1 MPRKTSFCNKA
12 LLKSDLR
19 RYWPLLAFYVGI
31 LLFALPMQLMQSGR
45 LDSML
50 RTESEMQDV
59 LLANMQAGMVIAL
72 LTGCI
77 MAMAVFSYLMATRS
91 AGAMHGLPLTRTTQ
105 FSTHCIAALGAVTAG
120 NVLIAALCVV
130 AMAGQGIVLW
140 DALALWLVSIELA
153 EIFFFALAAVCAV
166 ATGWLLAVPVIYAG
180 CNCVVILLWVVATS
194 LADLF
199 YVGYTSAKVPNAIY
213 WLTPVAKLVDSA
225 TSVHSHRIKDGE
237 FSVYF
242 SELPES
248 LLPTVVVYGIIGL
261 ALLALAWYLYQKR
274 PSESAGDAMSFRW
287 LRPVARWTIGLCGG
301 WGLGLFLHGVVLY
314 SVGQSDSMVKLLACQ
329 VFMGVFC
336 FVATQMLLKKRFR
349 VLDKCWKE
357 LIAFVVVLC
366 AVTVCVRLDITGYQ
380 KRVPNADKVT
390 SVSISSRVADVSSED
405 RDVVEMAI
413 ALHRYAVESGEGSRP
428 TDSDSFNWARTPE
441 VLDVAEVTDYEGNY
455 YVSLRY
461 DMADGSVMRRAY
473 NLWVTEGSEGHALLN
488 QLANLPECRRARLG
502 LDGEDVID
510 RLAAGRVYYEDST
523 NGYYVTYTADL
534 TRAQAKELYR
544 LAEED
549 ALSGDPIDI
558 LAEEDQRDD
567 RYRIELDV
575 YLDSTHEYGYYGI
588 NVRRGCTAMMEYLSQ
603 LEYTIGGENSYSIK
617 DGEITVSEGV
627 IDAEDVIDAA
637 TGEVA
642 TDGGD
647 VIDITTGRTIGAATG
662 EVIGGADTATTI
674 VVD

>member
-31 LLFALPMQLMQSGR
+31 LLFALPMQLIQSGR

-105 FSTHCIAALGAVTAG
+105 FSTHCIAALGAVTVG

-225 TSVHSHRIKDGE
+225 TSVHSHRIEDGE

-357 LIAFVVVLC
+357 LLAFVVVLC
-366 AVTVCVRLDITGYQ
+366 AVTVCVRLDVTGYQ
-380 KRVPNADKVT
+380 KRVPNADRVT

-413 ALHRYAVESGEGSRP
+413 ALHRYAVESSEGSRP
-428 TDSDSFNWARTPE
+428 MNSDSFNWARTPE
-441 VLDVAEVTDYEGNY
+441 NLDVAEVTGYEGNY

-473 NLWVTEGSEGHALLN
+473 KLWVTEGSEGHALLN

-510 RLAAGRVYYEDST
+510 RLASGRVYYEDNT

-534 TRAQAKELYR
+534 TRVQAKELYR

-575 YLDSTHEYGYYGI
+575 YLDNTYDYGYYGI

-603 LEYTIGGENSYSIK
+603 LEYTIDGERSYFIK

-627 IDAEDVIDAA
+627 IYGED
-637 TGEVA
+637 TTE
-642 TDGGD
+642 GGD
-647 VIDITTGRTIGAATG
+647 VIDVTTGRTIGAAT
-662 EVIGGADTATTI
+662 IGGADTATTI

>member
-45 LDSML
+45 MESML
-50 RTESEMQDV
+50 WTESKMQDV

-91 AGAMHGLPLTRTTQ
+91 TGAMHGLPLTRTTQ

-140 DALALWLVSIELA
+140 DALALWLVSLELA

-166 ATGWLLAVPVIYAG
+166 VTGWLLAVPVIYAG

-199 YVGYTSAKVPNAIY
+199 YVGYANAKVPSAIY
-213 WLTPVAKLVDSA
+213 WLTPVAKLADSA
-225 TSVHSHRIKDGE
+225 TSVNSHRIEDGE

-413 ALHRYAVESGEGSRP
+413 ALHRYAVESGEGSRA
-428 TDSDSFNWARTPE
+428 TDSDSFGWARTVDD
-441 VLDVAEVTDYEGNY
+441 VLAVTETTGYEGNY

-461 DMADGSVMRRAY
+461 EMANGSVMRRAY
-473 NLWVTEGSEGHALLN
+473 NLWVTEGSEGHAMLN

-510 RLAAGRVYYEDST
+510 RLAAGRVCYEDNT

-534 TRAQAKELYR
+534 TRAQTKELYR

-567 RYRIELDV
+567 RYHIELDV
-575 YLDSTHEYGYYGI
+575 YLDNTHNYGYYGI
-588 NVRRGCTAMMEYLSQ
+588 NVRKGCTAMMEYLSQ

-617 DGEITVSEGV
+617 DGEITASEGV
-627 IDAEDVIDAA
+627 IYGEDTIE
-637 TGEVA
+637 GE
-642 TDGGD
+642 D
-647 VIDITTGRTIGAATG
+647 VIDITTGRTIGAAT
-662 EVIGGADTATTI
+662 IGGADTATTI

>member
-45 LDSML
+45 VDSLL
-50 RTESEMQDV
+50 RTKSDMQDV

-91 AGAMHGLPLTRTTQ
+91 TGAMHGLPVTRTAQ
-105 FSTHCIAALGAVTAG
+105 FCTHCIAALGAVTAG
-120 NVLIAALCVV
+120 NVLIALLSIV
-130 AMAGQGIVLW
+130 AMAGQGVVLW
-140 DALALWLVSIELA
+140 DALGLWLVSIELA

-166 ATGWLLAVPVIYAG
+166 VTGWLLAVPVIYAG
-180 CNCVVILLWVVATS
+180 CNCVAILLWLVATA

-199 YVGYTSAKVPNAIY
+199 YIGYTSAKIPDGIY
-213 WLTPVAKLVDSA
+213 WLTPVAKLVDSSLS
-225 TSVHSHRIKDGE
+225 TDSHRLEEGE
-237 FSVYF
+237 FAVYF

-248 LLPTVVVYGIIGL
+248 LLSTVAIYGVIGL

-287 LRPVARWTIGLCGG
+287 LRPVARWSIGLCGG

-336 FVATQMLLKKRFR
+336 FVATEMLLKKRFR
-349 VLDKCWKE
+349 VLGKCWKE

-380 KRVPNADKVT
+380 KRVPDADKVT
-390 SVSISSRVADVSSED
+390 SVSIFSRVADTVAGED
-405 RDVVEMAI
+405 RELVEMAI
-413 ALHRYAVESGEGSRP
+413 ALHRYAVESGEGHRDM
-428 TDSDSFNWARTPE
+428 DSDSFGWVRTADD
-441 VLDVAEVTDYEGNY
+441 VLTATETTGYEGNY
-455 YVSLRY
+455 YINLRY
-461 DMADGSVMRRAY
+461 NMADGSVMRRAY
-473 NLWVTEGSEGHALLN
+473 TLWVTEGSEGHTLLN
-488 QLANLPECRRARLG
+488 RFANLPESRRARLG
-502 LDGEDVID
+502 LSGFEDVVSVIW
-510 RLAAGRVYYEDST
+510 GGTVYYEDNS

-534 TRAQAKELYR
+534 TRKQAEELYL

-549 ALSGDPIDI
+549 ALNGEPIDI
-558 LAEEDQRDD
+558 LAEKDQRDD
-567 RYRIELDV
+567 RYSIGLDLYNGEELYHGDWS
-575 YLDSTHEYGYYGI
+575 LF
-588 NVRRGCTAMMEYLSQ
+588 VRSGCTAMMEYLSQ
-603 LEYTIGGENSYSIK
+603 LEYTTGGDRSYTIAN
-617 DGEITVSEGV
+617 GEITV
-627 IDAEDVIDAA
+627 AEDIIDAA
-637 TGEVA
+637 TGE
-642 TDGGD
+642 
-647 VIDITTGRTIGAATG
+647 I
-662 EVIGGADTATTI
+662 IGGATAATAI

>member
-45 LDSML
+45 MDSML

-91 AGAMHGLPLTRTTQ
+91 TGAMHGLPLTRTTQ

-140 DALALWLVSIELA
+140 DALALWLVSLELA

-166 ATGWLLAVPVIYAG
+166 VTGWLLAVPVIYAG

-199 YVGYTSAKVPNAIY
+199 YVGYANAKVPSAIY
-213 WLTPVAKLVDSA
+213 WLTPVAKLADSA
-225 TSVHSHRIKDGE
+225 TSVNSHRIEDGE

-413 ALHRYAVESGEGSRP
+413 ALHRYAVESGEGSRA
-428 TDSDSFNWARTPE
+428 TDSDSFGWARTVDD
-441 VLDVAEVTDYEGNY
+441 VLAVTETTGYEGNY

-461 DMADGSVMRRAY
+461 EMANGSVMRRAY
-473 NLWVTEGSEGHALLN
+473 NLWVTEGSEGHAMLN

-510 RLAAGRVYYEDST
+510 RLAAGRVCYEDNT

-534 TRAQAKELYR
+534 TRAQTKELYR

-567 RYRIELDV
+567 RYHIELDV
-575 YLDSTHEYGYYGI
+575 YLDNTHNYGYYGI
-588 NVRRGCTAMMEYLSQ
+588 NVRKGCTAMMEYLSQ

-617 DGEITVSEGV
+617 DGEITASEGV
-627 IDAEDVIDAA
+627 IYGEDTSD
-637 TGEVA
+637 GE
-642 TDGGD
+642 D
-647 VIDITTGRTIGAATG
+647 VIDITTGRTIGAAT
-662 EVIGGADTATTI
+662 IGGADTATTI

>member
-50 RTESEMQDV
+50 RTKSEMQDV

-77 MAMAVFSYLMATRS
+77 MAMAVFSYLMAARS
-91 AGAMHGLPLTRTTQ
+91 TGAMHGLPVTRTTQ
-105 FSTHCIAALGAVTAG
+105 FCTHCIAALGAVTAG
-120 NVLIAALCVV
+120 NVLIAVLSIV

-166 ATGWLLAVPVIYAG
+166 VTGWLLAVPVIYAG
-180 CNCVVILLWVVATS
+180 CNCVVILLWLVATA

-199 YVGYTSAKVPNAIY
+199 YVGYTNANVPNGIY

-225 TSVHSHRIKDGE
+225 LSTDSYRIEEGE

-248 LLPTVVVYGIIGL
+248 LLPTVVVYGVIGL

-287 LRPVARWTIGLCGG
+287 LRPVARWSIGLCGG

-314 SVGQSDSMVKLLACQ
+314 SVGQSDSIVKLLACQ

-336 FVATQMLLKKRFR
+336 FVATEMLLKKRFR
-349 VLDKCWKE
+349 VLGKCWKE

-380 KRVPNADKVT
+380 KRVPDADKVV
-390 SVSISSRVADVSSED
+390 SVSISSRVAIVSGED
-405 RDVVEMAI
+405 RELVEMAI
-413 ALHRYAVESGEGSRP
+413 ALHRYAVESGEGRRDL
-428 TDSDSFNWARTPE
+428 DSDSFGWARTVDD
-441 VLDVAEVTDYEGNY
+441 VLTITETTGYEGNY

-473 NLWVTEGSEGHALLN
+473 NLWVTEGSEAHTLLN
-488 QLANLPECRRARLG
+488 QFANLPQCRLARLG
-502 LDGEDVID
+502 IADEDVTD
-510 RLAAGRVYYEDST
+510 RLAAGTVYYEDDSD
-523 NGYYVTYTADL
+523 GYYVTYTADL

-544 LAEED
+544 LAEDD
-549 ALSGDPIDI
+549 ALNGEPIDI
-558 LAEEDQRDD
+558 LAEEDQQDD

-575 YLDSTHEYGYYGI
+575 YSNNTHDYGYYGI
-588 NVRRGCTAMMEYLSQ
+588 YVRRGCTAMMEYLSQ
-603 LEYTIGGENSYSIK
+603 LEYTLGGDRSYTIV
-617 DGEITVSEGV
+617 DGEVTASED
-627 IDAEDVIDAA
+627 IIDAA
-637 TGEVA
+637 TGE
-642 TDGGD
+642 
-647 VIDITTGRTIGAATG
+647 I
-662 EVIGGADTATTI
+662 IGGATAATTI

>member
-1 MPRKTSFCNKA
+1 MPQKTSFCNKA

-45 LDSML
+45 MDGML
-50 RTESEMQDV
+50 WTKSEMQDV
-59 LLANMQAGMVIAL
+59 LLANMQAGAVIAL

-77 MAMAVFSYLMATRS
+77 MAMAVFSYLMAARS
-91 AGAMHGLPLTRTTQ
+91 TGAMHGLPVTRTTQ
-105 FSTHCIAALGAVTAG
+105 FCTHCIAALGAVTAG
-120 NVLIAALCVV
+120 NVLIAVLSIV

-140 DALALWLVSIELA
+140 DALGLWLVSIELA

-166 ATGWLLAVPVIYAG
+166 VTGWLLAVPVIYAG
-180 CNCVVILLWVVATS
+180 CNCVVILLWLVATS

-199 YVGYTSAKVPNAIY
+199 YVGYTNANVPSGIY

-225 TSVHSHRIKDGE
+225 TSVKSQRIEDGE
-237 FSVYF
+237 FTVYF

-248 LLPTVVVYGIIGL
+248 LLSTVAIYGVIGL

-287 LRPVARWTIGLCGG
+287 LRPVARWSIGLCGG

-336 FVATQMLLKKRFR
+336 FVATEMLLKKRFR
-349 VLDKCWKE
+349 VLGKCWKE

-390 SVSISSRVADVSSED
+390 SVSISSRAADVSGED
-405 RDVVEMAI
+405 RELVEMAI
-413 ALHRYAVESGEGSRP
+413 ALHRYAVESGEGRRDM
-428 TDSDSFNWARTPE
+428 DSDSFGWVRTADD
-441 VLDVAEVTDYEGNY
+441 VLTVTETTGYEGNY
-455 YVSLRY
+455 YINLRY
-461 DMADGSVMRRAY
+461 NMADGSVMRRAY
-473 NLWVTEGSEGHALLN
+473 TLWVTEGSEGHTLLN
-488 QLANLPECRRARLG
+488 RFANLPESRRARLG
-502 LDGEDVID
+502 LSGFEDVVSVIW
-510 RLAAGRVYYEDST
+510 GGTVYYEDNS

-534 TRAQAKELYR
+534 TRKQAEELYL

-549 ALSGDPIDI
+549 ALNGAPIDI
-558 LAEEDQRDD
+558 LAEKNPRDD
-567 RYRIELDV
+567 RYCIGLDLYNGEELYHGDWSL
-575 YLDSTHEYGYYGI
+575 Y
-588 NVRRGCTAMMEYLSQ
+588 VRSGCTAMMEYLSQ
-603 LEYTIGGENSYSIK
+603 LEYTTGGDRSYTIK
-617 DGEITVSEGV
+617 DGEITV
-627 IDAEDVIDAA
+627 AEDIIDAA
-637 TGEVA
+637 TGE
-642 TDGGD
+642 
-647 VIDITTGRTIGAATG
+647 I
-662 EVIGGADTATTI
+662 IGGADTATTI

>member
-45 LDSML
+45 MESML
-50 RTESEMQDV
+50 WTESKMQDV

-91 AGAMHGLPLTRTTQ
+91 TGAMHGLPLTRTTQ

-140 DALALWLVSIELA
+140 DALALWLVSLELA

-166 ATGWLLAVPVIYAG
+166 VTGWLLAVPVIYAG

-199 YVGYTSAKVPNAIY
+199 YVGYANAKVPSAIY
-213 WLTPVAKLVDSA
+213 WLTPVAKLADSA
-225 TSVHSHRIKDGE
+225 TSVNSHRIEDGE

-413 ALHRYAVESGEGSRP
+413 ALHRYAVESGEGSRA
-428 TDSDSFNWARTPE
+428 TDSDSFGWARTVDD
-441 VLDVAEVTDYEGNY
+441 VLAVTETTGYEGNY

-461 DMADGSVMRRAY
+461 EMANGSVMRRAY
-473 NLWVTEGSEGHALLN
+473 NLWVTEGSEGHAMLN

-510 RLAAGRVYYEDST
+510 RLAAGRVCYEDNT

-567 RYRIELDV
+567 RYHIELDV
-575 YLDSTHEYGYYGI
+575 YLDNTHNYGYYGI
-588 NVRRGCTAMMEYLSQ
+588 NVRKGCTAMMEYLSQ

-617 DGEITVSEGV
+617 DGEITASEGV
-627 IDAEDVIDAA
+627 IYGEDTIE
-637 TGEVA
+637 GE
-642 TDGGD
+642 D
-647 VIDITTGRTIGAATG
+647 VIDITTGRTIGAAT
-662 EVIGGADTATTI
+662 IGGADTATTI

>member
-19 RYWPLLAFYVGI
+19 RYRPLLAFYVGI

-45 LDSML
+45 MESML

-91 AGAMHGLPLTRTTQ
+91 TGAMHGLPLTRTTQ

-140 DALALWLVSIELA
+140 DALALWLVSLELA

-166 ATGWLLAVPVIYAG
+166 VTGWLLAVPVIYAG

-199 YVGYTSAKVPNAIY
+199 YVGYANAKVPSAIY
-213 WLTPVAKLVDSA
+213 WLTPVAKLADSA
-225 TSVHSHRIKDGE
+225 TSVNSHRIEDGE

-413 ALHRYAVESGEGSRP
+413 ALHRYAVESGEGSRA
-428 TDSDSFNWARTPE
+428 TDSDSFGWARTVDD
-441 VLDVAEVTDYEGNY
+441 VLAVTETTGYEGNY

-461 DMADGSVMRRAY
+461 EMANGSVMRRAY
-473 NLWVTEGSEGHALLN
+473 NLWVTEGSEGHAMLN

-510 RLAAGRVYYEDST
+510 RLAAGRVCYEDNT

-534 TRAQAKELYR
+534 TRAQTKELYR

-567 RYRIELDV
+567 RYHIELDV
-575 YLDSTHEYGYYGI
+575 YLDNTHNYGYYGI
-588 NVRRGCTAMMEYLSQ
+588 NVRKGCTAMMEYLSQ

-617 DGEITVSEGV
+617 DGEITASEGV
-627 IDAEDVIDAA
+627 IYGEDTIE
-637 TGEVA
+637 GE
-642 TDGGD
+642 D
-647 VIDITTGRTIGAATG
+647 VIDITTGRTIGAAT
-662 EVIGGADTATTI
+662 TI

>member
-31 LLFALPMQLMQSGR
+31 LLFALPMQLIQSGR

-225 TSVHSHRIKDGE
+225 TSVHSHRIEDGE

-357 LIAFVVVLC
+357 LLAFVVVLC
-366 AVTVCVRLDITGYQ
+366 AVTVCVRLDVTGYQ
-380 KRVPNADKVT
+380 KRVPNADRVT

-413 ALHRYAVESGEGSRP
+413 ALHRYAVESSEGSRP
-428 TDSDSFNWARTPE
+428 MNSDSFNWARTPE
-441 VLDVAEVTDYEGNY
+441 NLDVAEVTGYEGNY

-473 NLWVTEGSEGHALLN
+473 KLWVTEGSEGHALLN

-510 RLAAGRVYYEDST
+510 RLASGRVYYEDNT

-534 TRAQAKELYR
+534 TRVQAKELYR

-575 YLDSTHEYGYYGI
+575 YLDNTYDYGYYGI

-603 LEYTIGGENSYSIK
+603 LEYTIDGERSYFIK

-627 IDAEDVIDAA
+627 IYGED
-637 TGEVA
+637 TTE
-642 TDGGD
+642 GGD
-647 VIDITTGRTIGAATG
+647 VIDITTGRTIGAAT
-662 EVIGGADTATTI
+662 IGGADTATTI

>member
-31 LLFALPMQLMQSGR
+31 LLFALPMQLIQSGR

-225 TSVHSHRIKDGE
+225 TSVHSHRIEDGE

-357 LIAFVVVLC
+357 LLAFVVVLC

-380 KRVPNADKVT
+380 KRVPNADRVT

-413 ALHRYAVESGEGSRP
+413 ALHRYAVESSEGSRP
-428 TDSDSFNWARTPE
+428 MNSDSFNWARTPE
-441 VLDVAEVTDYEGNY
+441 NLDVAEVTGYEGNY

-473 NLWVTEGSEGHALLN
+473 KLWVTEGSEGHALLN

-510 RLAAGRVYYEDST
+510 RLASGRVYYEDNT

-534 TRAQAKELYR
+534 TRVQAKELYR

-575 YLDSTHEYGYYGI
+575 YLDNTYDYGYYGI

-603 LEYTIGGENSYSIK
+603 LEYTIDGERSYFIK

-627 IDAEDVIDAA
+627 IYGED
-637 TGEVA
+637 TTE
-642 TDGGD
+642 GGD
-647 VIDITTGRTIGAATG
+647 VIDVTTGRTIGAATG